1 MIAIKTG
8 CSDSRVHVVMTL
20 DMRARR
26 LRGNPEP
33 EPPEVRQ
40 EPPDLTAAADL
51 GASIAEHAIRLAH
64 MYFER
69 ARMFRAAGSDPSAVQ
84 DKSRAETL
92 YEWAMQATAAT
103 NVAGH
108 DAVQPQLEH
117 LKSEVDS
124 LQLSKRAG
132 NTR

>member
-1 MIAIKTG
+1 
-8 CSDSRVHVVMTL
+8 
-20 DMRARR
+20 MRARR

-33 EPPEVRQ
+33 EPPEIRQ
-40 EPPDLTAAADL
+40 DPTDLTAAADV

-69 ARMFRAAGSDPSAVQ
+69 ARMFGASGSDAPAVQ

-92 YEWAMQATAAT
+92 YEWAIQATEST

-108 DAVQPQLEH
+108 DVLRPQLEH
-117 LKSEVDS
+117 LKSELEA

-132 NTR
+132 KCAVNLAVASMQHAR